1 MLVRHFPSIPS
12 SPEVEQL
19 VDKVNEEYTA
29 PMAADT
35 PPDSPPP
42 QLSIGETLALL
53 DQPQEEVVSPLS
65 PRPFTILNSP
75 PCIVI
80 NDPSSVLI

>member
-1 MLVRHFPSIPS
+1 MD
-12 SPEVEQL
+12 Q
-19 VDKVNEEYTA
+19 VNEEYA
-29 PMAADT
+29 ASIAADT

-65 PRPFTILNSP
+65 PRPLPILHSP
-75 PCIVI
+75 PRSPFEEAMIEGPPC
-80 NDPSSVLI
+80 PKLPH